1 MSSADK
7 PPAAVRGSPVSRI
20 KKSGKK
26 PGQKRAR
33 RSTVSPQQPL
43 PFELPL
49 VASAPI
55 RATPPV
61 RATPVARLWLCIHLP
76 ALALEQRDVASKQ
89 RALLSLAGWAEK
101 FTSFVAVEAPAVLL
115 LELAGSLRLFNGL
128 QELRQKISTGLADQG
143 FSAALA
149 IAPTPL
155 AATWLAKA
163 GHRVCI
169 QDTANL
175 VGALSALPL
184 TCLGWPA
191 PTYESLHGMGITRI
205 GDCLR
210 LPRHGFAK
218 RFGACRLLELDRAV
232 GRLPDPRVSYRAPE
246 RFAVDCELTEELSDS
261 DLILNVCQPLLQELE
276 CFLLR
281 RQLAVQCV
289 LFSFFHLQHA
299 VTSVSLGC
307 VQPGRAVK
315 HWFDLLRIR
324 FGCLLLPAPVIA
336 IRLRA
341 GQGQAMSADTE
352 VLPFT
357 PQDRRRPQL
366 SIEHLIERLGARFG
380 GASVHGVAMVAE
392 HRPQYAWRPELFS
405 ERLSRQRITPAYG
418 SVARPLWMLA
428 QPEPLAI
435 RADKPVYRGVLLL
448 EEGPERIETGWWDED
463 GIARDYFV
471 AVNPHGVRLWV
482 YRNRSKENGWYL
494 HGIFA

>member
-7 PPAAVRGSPVSRI
+7 SPAAVRGASPTPAI
-20 KKSGKK
+20 KK
-26 PGQKRAR
+26 PGQKRPR
-33 RSTVSPQQPL
+33 RSTVSPQQSL

-49 VASAPI
+49 AASAP
-55 RATPPV
+55 A

-76 ALALEQRDVASKQ
+76 ALALEQCDVRCKQ
-89 RALLSLAGWAEK
+89 RSLLSLAGWAEK
-101 FTSFVAVEAPAVLL
+101 FTSFVAVEEPAVLL

-128 QELRQKISTGLADQG
+128 QELRQRISTELGEQG

-155 AATWLAKA
+155 AATWLAKS
-163 GHRVCI
+163 GHRVCV
-169 QDTANL
+169 QDMSNL
-175 VGALSALPL
+175 IGALSALPL

-191 PTYESLHGMGITRI
+191 PVYESLRGMGISCI

-210 LPRHGFAK
+210 LPRQGFAK

-232 GRLPDPRVSYRAPE
+232 GRLPDPRVSHRTPE
-246 RFAVDCELTEELSDS
+246 RFSVNCELTEELSDS
-261 DLILNVCQPLLQELE
+261 DLILHVCQPLLQKLE
-276 CFLLR
+276 RFLLL
-281 RQLAVQCV
+281 RQLAVQR
-289 LFSFFHLQHA
+289 LRFSFFHLQH
-299 VTSVSLGC
+299 VTTFVSLGC
-307 VQPGRAVK
+307 VQPDRAVT

-324 FGCLLLPAPVIA
+324 FERVLLPAPVIA
-336 IRLRA
+336 IRLHA
-341 GQGQAMSADTE
+341 EQGQAMSADTE

-357 PQDRRRPQL
+357 AQDRRRPKL

-380 GASVHGVAMVAE
+380 AASVHGVAMVAE
-392 HRPQYAWRPELFS
+392 HRPQYAWRPELLL
-405 ERLSRQRITPAYG
+405 ERSPQRQMAPTYG
-418 SVARPLWMLA
+418 SVTRPLWMLSR
-428 QPEPLAI
+428 PEPLSI

-448 EEGPERIETGWWDED
+448 EDGPERIETGWWDAD

-471 AVNPHGVRLWV
+471 AVNPKGARFWV